1 MKLIYFIFFFL
12 ITIFSNSI
20 FAKSIAVVNVEYLI
34 DNNVDY
40 NNKLN
45 DIENDQQK
53 YLKNFEL
60 KEIQLKK
67 KLKEIEDSKLLLN
80 DSEINDQ
87 INNYNDE
94 LNEFTILIES
104 FNLHYQEQIIKLREI
119 LLKEIINLLEKYA
132 IENKIELILDSRSYL
147 IASNSIDITTNISSE
162 LEKIKFKLEFKNFE
176 KN

>member
-1 MKLIYFIFFFL
+1 MKLIYIIFFFY

-20 FAKSIAVVNVEYLI
+20 FAKSIAVVNIEYLI
-34 DNNVDY
+34 DNNIDY

-45 DIENDQQK
+45 DIEYDQQK

-60 KEIQLKK
+60 KEIQLKN
-67 KLKEIEDSKLLLN
+67 KLKEIEDSKLILN

-87 INNYNDE
+87 INKYNDE
-94 LNEFTILIES
+94 LTEFTILIED
-104 FNLHYQEQIIKLREI
+104 FNLHYQEQIVKLREI
-119 LLKEIINLLEKYA
+119 LLKEIIKLLEKYA

-147 IASNSIDITTNISSE
+147 IASNSIDITNSINTE
-162 LEKIKFKLEFKNFE
+162 LQKIKFKLEYKSFE